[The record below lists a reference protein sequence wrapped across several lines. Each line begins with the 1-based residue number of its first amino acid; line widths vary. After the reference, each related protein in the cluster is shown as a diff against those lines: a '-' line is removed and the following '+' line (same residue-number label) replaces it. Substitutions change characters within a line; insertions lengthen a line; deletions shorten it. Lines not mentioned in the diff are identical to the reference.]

1 MNIAGRIATALLLLP
16 VAEIVIFILVAVA
29 AGFWTALLLVTLT
42 SVLGA
47 LLLRF
52 AGQVHLRRLRG
63 SLADGVELTADA
75 AGTGLSLVL
84 AGILLLVPG
93 FITDALALLVL
104 LPATRRWM
112 GSFISASLASVMKRQ
127 PGEPGVV
134 DLDPDEW
141 QRHGDQPPSG
151 SSASDTPRSLQEPRR
166 G

>member
-1 MNIAGRIATALLLLP
+1 MNIAGRIATALLILP
-16 VAEIVIFILVAVA
+16 VAEIVVFVLVAVA
-29 AGFWTALLLVTLT
+29 AGFWTALLLVVLT

-47 LLLRF
+47 LLLRI
-52 AGQVHLRRLRG
+52 AGRVHLRRLRG

-75 AGTGLSLVL
+75 GGTGLSLVL

-112 GSFISASLASVMKRQ
+112 GSFISESLASVIRRQ
-127 PGEPGVV
+127 PGEAGVV

-141 QRHGDQPPSG
+141 QRHGDQPPPAG
-151 SSASDTPRSLQEPRR
+151 DTPRSLQEPRR